1 MNRDRAADVFAGRI
15 KELTSRIAWLDA
27 APPWRMVAMKKQW
40 GSCSPKGTIL
50 LNPYLI
56 KAPRECID
64 YVILHEL
71 CHLKEHN
78 HSPRYYRL
86 LSQLMPNWQPVK
98 ARLDLMAEFILN
110 E

>member
-1 MNRDRAADVFAGRI
+1 
-15 KELTSRIAWLDA
+15 
-27 APPWRMVAMKKQW
+27 MKKQW
-40 GSCSPKGTIL
+40 GSCSPQGTIL

-64 YVILHEL
+64 YVVLHEL

-86 LSQLMPNWQPVK
+86 LSQLMPDWEPVK
-98 ARLDLMAEFILN
+98 ARLDRMAELSDLSGGTAA
-110 E
+110 